1 MQFIKQ
7 KWDWGLP
14 RRIDTYSLTN
24 SFFSLWMSHDE
35 IKSVELLGVVVMGTN
50 LEQGIHLKYLPAS
63 HTFFAT
69 SPAPYIN
76 TSQGNQRLES
86 LARMLSLLGDAE
98 AANSLFVHAGYCQF
112 YVDPLCQAVSTSH
125 CWPLRLDDP
134 LLCPVTLRM
143 FTSFSGLYHQMPG
156 AAHWCDNQLCL
167 QTLSVD
173 STLPIVRTT
182 VWFSCMN

>member
-1 MQFIKQ
+1 
-7 KWDWGLP
+7 
-14 RRIDTYSLTN
+14 
-24 SFFSLWMSHDE
+24 MSHDE

-125 CWPLRLDDP
+125 C
-134 LLCPVTLRM
+134 
-143 FTSFSGLYHQMPG
+143 
-156 AAHWCDNQLCL
+156 
-167 QTLSVD
+167 
-173 STLPIVRTT
+173 
-182 VWFSCMN
+182 